1 MSTPSIIIKN
11 LQPLHIVTKRWGW
24 RFLIMIEGVDKS
36 LYVFFYWVC
45 DLGQFNRP
53 WLIKN
58 DILMQILILWDF
70 VLKNW
75 NCEVVFLEY
84 LIYFSE
90 LIFSNQPLLLRG
102 IHIGSL
108 KISNLFLRYK
118 DGKWI
123 FWKNTKTLDTKR
135 AHSLKLNCE
144 YIWYKK

>member
-1 MSTPSIIIKN
+1 MGWTPSFRNYMKGLKVFN
-11 LQPLHIVTKRWGW
+11 NDRGCWQVT
-24 RFLIMIEGVDKS
+24 LC
-36 LYVFFYWVC
+36 FFYWVC